1 VYSGAS
7 EYLNTL
13 VIVYPDEGCGVV
25 KPESILLFPI
35 RVCSFTPAFFLIIVN
50 NPLTASNLALKKLV
64 PFFEM

>member
-35 RVCSFTPAFFLIIVN
+35 RVIVN
-50 NPLTASNLALKKLV
+50 NPLTASNFALKKLV